1 MAGAELSSEPVAGD
15 ELVSLVT
22 CDLAGLVRG
31 RSVPLAELDRRLEI
45 GVGWVPANQSI
56 SAFGDLAEPNP
67 WGSAGDVRLMPD
79 ATTRVRLDRW
89 PAIAPLHLVLCD
101 ISELDGSDW
110 DACGRTFLRR
120 SLDRLHRHAGVR
132 LQAAFEHEFVLESP
146 GSAPPAFSLE
156 AQRAAEPFGSQVM
169 AALREAGVE
178 PESFLPEY
186 GERQF
191 EIPVAPAAGVA
202 AADRSVV
209 MKEVVREVA
218 RRLGR
223 RASFAPLHDAEGVG
237 TGTHIHLELRGRR
250 RAPGRLRRRPRP
262 AGSRLLAGTLRRR
275 RAPPSPRRARADRA
289 EPALVRAARTPS
301 LERGRMRCSATQN
314 REAALRICPI
324 VPLGGMAAEG
334 QLHLEFRAAD
344 ATASPYL
351 ALGALVCAGLEG
363 IREQLEPPLVVE
375 AGAPLDP
382 EPVDG
387 ALPRS
392 LGEALEALESDPLAR
407 AWLPPRLLETYA
419 GLKRLELSLVSD
431 LELEEVCRLYASIH

>member
-1 MAGAELSSEPVAGD
+1 MIGE

-31 RSVPLAELDRRLEI
+31 RSVPLADLDRRLEI

-79 ATTRVRLDRW
+79 ARTRVRIERW
-89 PAIAPLHLVLCD
+89 PGIAPLHLVLCD
-101 ISELDGSDW
+101 ITEVDGSDW

-120 SLDRLHRHAGVR
+120 SLERLHRHAGVR
-132 LQAAFEHEFVLESP
+132 VHASFEHELVLESP
-146 GSAPPAFSLE
+146 GLAAPAFSLE
-156 AQRAAEPFGSQVM
+156 AQRVAEPFGSQVM

-178 PESFLPEY
+178 PELFLPEY

-223 RASFAPLHDAEGVG
+223 RVSFAPLQDAEGVG
-237 TGTHIHLELRGRR
+237 TGAHIHVSLVDEAG
-250 RAPGRLRRRPRP
+250 RP
-262 AGSRLLAGTLRRR
+262 AGYDIARPGGLSLLAGRFAAGILRHLP
-275 RAPPSPRRARADRA
+275 AVLALTAPSPHSYAR
-289 EPALVRAARTPS
+289 LVPHRWSAAAAV
-301 LERGRMRCSATQN
+301 LGEQN
-314 REAALRICPI
+314 REATLRICP
-324 VPLGGMAAEG
+324 VVALGGMTAQG
-334 QLHLEFRAAD
+334 QVHLEFRAAD

-351 ALGALVCAGLEG
+351 ALGALVNAGLEG
-363 IREQLEPPLVVE
+363 IREELDPPPVVE
-375 AGAPLDP
+375 AGAPIAADP
-382 EPVDG
+382 MRTG
-387 ALPRS
+387 LPAS
-392 LGEALEALESDPLAR
+392 LGEALAALEADPLAR
-407 AWLPPRLLETYA
+407 SWLPPRMLETYL

-431 LELEEVCRLYASIH
+431 LEVEEVCRLYARVH

>member
-1 MAGAELSSEPVAGD
+1 MAGAELSSEPAAGE

-31 RSVPLAELDRRLEI
+31 RSVPLSDLDRRLAI

-67 WGSAGDVRLMPD
+67 WGAAGDVRLLPD

-89 PAIAPLHLVLCD
+89 PGIAPLHLVLCD
-101 ISELDGSDW
+101 IAEVDGSDW
-110 DACGRTFLRR
+110 DACGRTFLRH

-132 LQAAFEHEFVLESP
+132 VHAAFEHEFVLESP
-146 GSAPPAFSLE
+146 GPAAAAFSLE
-156 AQRAAEPFGSQVM
+156 AQRMAEPFGSQVM
-169 AALREAGVE
+169 AALREADVE

-186 GERQF
+186 GARQF
-191 EIPVAPAAGVA
+191 EIPVAPAGGVA

-218 RRLGR
+218 RRLDR

-237 TGTHIHLELRGRR
+237 TGVHIHLGLVDDAG
-250 RAPGRLRRRPRP
+250 RP
-262 AGSRLLAGTLRRR
+262 AGYDADRPGGLSLLAGRFAAGVLRHLP
-275 RAPPSPRRARADRA
+275 AVLALTAPSPHSFAR
-289 EPALVRAARTPS
+289 LVPHRWSAAAAV
-301 LERGRMRCSATQN
+301 LGAQN
-314 REAALRICPI
+314 REATLRICPV
-324 VPLGGMAAEG
+324 VPLGGMTAPA
-334 QLHLEFRAAD
+334 QVHLEFRAAD

-363 IREQLEPPLVVE
+363 IREQLEPPPVVE
-375 AGAPLDP
+375 AGAPLEPDP
-382 EPVDG
+382 LRS

-392 LGEALEALESDPLAR
+392 LGEALDALESDAR
-407 AWLPPRLLETYA
+407 ARTWLSPRLLETYL

>member
-1 MAGAELSSEPVAGD
+1 VAGD
-15 ELVSLVT
+15 DLSPETTLGEELVSLVT

-31 RSVPLAELDRRLEI
+31 RSVPLADLDRRLEI

-79 ATTRVRLDRW
+79 ASTRVRLDRW
-89 PAIAPLHLVLCD
+89 PGVAPLHLVLCD
-101 ISELDGSDW
+101 IAEVDGSDW

-120 SLDRLHRHAGVR
+120 SLERLHRHAGVR
-132 LQAAFEHEFVLESP
+132 LHAAFEHEFVVESP
-146 GSAPPAFSLE
+146 GPAQPAFSLE
-156 AQRAAEPFGSQVM
+156 AQRVAEPFGSQVM

-191 EIPVAPAAGVA
+191 EIPVAAAEGVT
-202 AADRSVV
+202 AADRSVI

-223 RASFAPLHDAEGVG
+223 RASFAPLHDADGVG
-237 TGTHIHLELRGRR
+237 TGAHIHLSLVDDAG
-250 RAPGRLRRRPRP
+250 GP
-262 AGSRLLAGTLRRR
+262 AGYDATRPGGLSLLAGRFAAGVLRHLP
-275 RAPPSPRRARADRA
+275 AVLALTAPSPHSFAR
-289 EPALVRAARTPS
+289 LVPHRWSAAAAV
-301 LERGRMRCSATQN
+301 LGAQN
-314 REAALRICPI
+314 REATLRICPV
-324 VPLGGMAAEG
+324 VPLGGMTAQG

-351 ALGALVCAGLEG
+351 ALGALVSAGLEG
-363 IREQLEPPLVVE
+363 IREELEPPPVLE
-375 AGAPLDP
+375 AGAPLEI
-382 EPVDG
+382 EPMRT

-407 AWLPPRLLETYA
+407 SWLPPRLLDTYL

-431 LELEEVCRLYASIH
+431 LEVEEVCRLYASVH